1 MTRAHNQFTIIRALI
16 VTLLLAIAGSIGAQ
30 NIRAQA
36 ASPAGNDGAELTAP
50 ANDMFSNAQPI
61 SGTSNLITGSN
72 TEATVEPGEPQTPA
86 IGLTVWYKWVAPA
99 NLSMTFET
107 ISGGTMPDTV
117 MGVYTGNNVANLTAI
132 GTNDDINGVQNRFSR
147 VTFIA
152 KAGFTYFV
160 QIRGFNALNGTFRLQ
175 YQINVA
181 ETGGQF
187 NFDRSSQQV
196 GAGYSDYAVFR
207 PTDTTW
213 YIRLSGGNGSVVSQP
228 WGLATDKLYPG
239 DFDGDGNTD
248 IGVWRPSTGTFYAI
262 RSSDH
267 TLLQVQW
274 GLSFDLPVQGDF
286 DGDDKADF
294 AVWRPTT
301 GTFYVLPSS
310 GAPLMVQQFGQ
321 GGDYLAC
328 GDYDGDG
335 KTDFGVQRIFNSLTT
350 YYILQSSDQGLI
362 VQPFGTQN
370 DYVVPGDYDGD
381 GKNDIAVYRGVTNT
395 FYAVRSSD
403 GAVFGVP
410 WGTAGDVFT
419 PGDYV
424 GDNRSDITIFRKST
438 GTFYSL
444 NLTTSALVAQQW
456 GADGDRPIA
465 NTNVH

>member
-1 MTRAHNQFTIIRALI
+1 
-16 VTLLLAIAGSIGAQ
+16 
-30 NIRAQA
+30 
-36 ASPAGNDGAELTAP
+36 
-50 ANDMFSNAQPI
+50 MFANAQLI

-72 TEATVEPGEPQTPA
+72 IEATREPGEPQTSNV
-86 IGLTVWYKWVAPA
+86 GLTVWYKWVAPA

-107 ISGGTMPDTV
+107 VSGGTMTDTV
-117 MGVYTGNNVANLTAI
+117 MALYTGNAVANLTAI
-132 GTNDDINGVQNRFSR
+132 GSNDDINGAQNAFSR
-147 VTFIA
+147 VTFA
-152 KAGFTYFV
+152 AHAGVTYFIQV
-160 QIRGFNALNGTFRLQ
+160 RGFNALNGTFRLQ

-228 WGLATDKLYPG
+228 WGLISDVLYPG

-248 IGVWRPSTGTFYAI
+248 IGVWRPSTKTFYAI

-267 TLLQVQW
+267 TLLQVQF
-274 GLSFDLPVQGDF
+274 GLQFDDTVQGDF

-294 AVWRPTT
+294 AVWRSST

-321 GGDYLAC
+321 NGDYLAC

-335 KTDFGVQRIFNSLTT
+335 KTDFGVQRSDSGVTT
-350 YYILQSSDQGLI
+350 FYILRSSDQAVI
-362 VQPFGTQN
+362 AQPFGSNN
-370 DYVVPGDYDGD
+370 DYVAPGDYDGD
-381 GKNDIAVYRGVTNT
+381 GKNDIAVYRGTTHT
-395 FYAVRSSD
+395 FYALRSSD

-410 WGTAGDVFT
+410 WGTAGDLFT

-424 GDNRSDITIFRKST
+424 GDNRSDITVFRQST

-444 NLTTSALVAQQW
+444 NLTSGALVAQQW

-465 NTNVH
+465 KSNVH